1 MPNLYDYV
9 DVLEFSEIKEMAMY
23 KDLFKRIIE
32 ASQTESLTF
41 FVGAGI
47 SKLSDAPKWFEH
59 FLKTKL
65 YEAKQ
70 ESVLQKKSIHWN
82 WMIAI

>member
-41 FVGAGI
+41 FCWG
-47 SKLSDAPKWFEH
+47 K
-59 FLKTKL
+59 
-65 YEAKQ
+65 
-70 ESVLQKKSIHWN
+70 
-82 WMIAI
+82 IA